1 MTDLPYM
8 ADIST
13 IKIEDGAL
21 ESYDSSWTD
30 MIGDVLDEIECV
42 DGCVY
47 IIKERRDGK

>member
-21 ESYDSSWTD
+21 QSYDDSWVD
-30 MIGDVLDEIECV
+30 MIGELLAEIECV

-47 IIKERRDGK
+47 IIRERRDGK